1 MGKRNVGK
9 KLSPR
14 EEQIAILMM
23 HGYTREAAA
32 SELGIS
38 FHTLRH
44 TIRLMMLKYDAVNTT
59 HLIFRLLDSGRLL
72 IDSPLRTLRIAG
84 PRIRRK

>member
-32 SELGIS
+32 NKLGIS
-38 FHTLRH
+38 FYTLRN
-44 TIRLMMLKYDAVNTT
+44 RLREMMLKYDAVNTT
-59 HLIFRLLDSGRLL
+59 HLIFKLLNTGRLM
-72 IDSPLRTLRIAG
+72 IDSPLHTS
-84 PRIRRK
+84 RIRRNK